1 MNRPIFVDTSHL
13 TEAQKCVLALEQA
26 LAHGHSEYRIHEL
39 KEIKH
44 IVLCGDSIFDNQPY
58 INAGEQNVTKQVES
72 LLSEGSASR
81 S

>member
-39 KEIKH
+39 KERLMKLS
-44 IVLCGDSIFDNQPY
+44 IVALDDEFD
-58 INAGEQNVTKQVES
+58 VEDIVV
-72 LLSEGSASR
+72 EWD
-81 S
+81 